1 MALLVSRESGESG
14 NLRPIW
20 HWTDSKIR
28 CHILCCIIAL
38 TNLRLIS
45 LWLKRAGIKMS
56 IDTAMAI
63 CAVFASACAGMPAKS
78 NL

>member
-1 MALLVSRESGESG
+1 MASLDRYQVKDVFRQSKSGEFG

-38 TNLRLIS
+38 SYLRLIS
-45 LWLKRAGIKMS
+45 YG
-56 IDTAMAI
+56 
-63 CAVFASACAGMPAKS
+63 
-78 NL
+78 